1 MLALS
6 MEATWLSGGRA
17 GGEIVGL
24 QYRAKVCLDFC
35 WWVKVGMTRYVL
47 TGSPA
52 RVVESYKLNE
62 NMMNGG
68 TCQIPGGC
76 GHGA

>member
-1 MLALS
+1 MS
-6 MEATWLSGGRA
+6 
-17 GGEIVGL
+17 
-24 QYRAKVCLDFC
+24 
-35 WWVKVGMTRYVL
+35 YVL